1 MNDSVGKISSPL
13 HTLKL
18 HPHTKLNHVVA
29 IFYIFA
35 LIALFCHH
43 IQSLLHCTT
52 SLSISLHLSL
62 LLSDAIFAFMWATNQ
77 AYRIHP
83 VKRKTYPENLPSIVD
98 RKDYP
103 GLDVF
108 ICTANPYKEP
118 PIAVVN
124 TALSLMAYDYPP
136 EKLSVYVSDDG
147 GSMMTLF
154 AFMEAAKF
162 ATHWLPFCRE
172 MNIMER
178 CPEIYFGSNLIPTW
192 CSETEKI
199 KTLYETMKE
208 KVESVVDRGGVG
220 DEHITSESDSRAFK
234 QWTAGFTVRDHPT
247 VIQVLLES
255 GKDKDITGHH
265 MPNLVYVS
273 REKNKDTPHY
283 FKAGALNVLLRVSA
297 TMTNAPVVLT
307 QDCDMFSNDP
317 KTPLNALCYL
327 IDPTKAVPNLAY
339 VQFPQRFYTVSKND
353 QYASGLKRLFK
364 INAEGMDGLSGPNY
378 VGSGCFFNRRA
389 FFGSPSYQFSTEIP
403 ELNPNHVI
411 DKSIQTERVLE
422 MAHSVAGCKYEHD
435 TYWGSKIGFRYGSL
449 VEDYYTGF
457 RLLCEG
463 WKSVLCDPDRAA
475 FLGDVPFS
483 LNDVLNQV
491 RRWDVGLF
499 EVAFSKYSPITFGV
513 KFAGLFMGMC
523 YAHYA
528 FWPIWSIPTTIY
540 SLLPQVALLNG
551 VYLFP
556 KVSSIWFYLYLF
568 LFFGA
573 YLPDYL
579 DYINGEG
586 SIKQWYND
594 QRMWMIRG
602 ISSHPFGSI
611 DYLLQSIGISTFGFN
626 VTSKVINDE
635 QRKRYEHG
643 VFEFGVPSPL
653 FVPVTT
659 IAIINLVAF
668 GVGFTRLFRGNLDE
682 IFLQWSLSAFVVLN
696 SWPVYEAIALRIDS
710 GKMPP
715 VITLISIIL
724 SLSVCISSI
733 LVFSF

>member
-1 MNDSVGKISSPL
+1 MNDPVGKIPSPVL

-18 HPHTKLNHVVA
+18 HPHTKLNHFVA
-29 IFYIFA
+29 IFYMFA
-35 LIALFCHH
+35 LIALFYHH
-43 IQSLLHCTT
+43 IQCLLHCTT
-52 SLSISLHLSL
+52 SLSIYLRLSL
-62 LLSDAIFAFMWATNQ
+62 LLADAIFTFMWATSQ
-77 AYRIHP
+77 VYRIRP
-83 VKRKTYPENLPSIVD
+83 VKRKTYPENLPSFVD
-98 RKDYP
+98 EKDYP

-108 ICTANPYKEP
+108 ICTASPYKEP
-118 PIAVVN
+118 PIGVVN
-124 TALSLMAYDYPP
+124 TALSLMAYDYPTD
-136 EKLSVYVSDDG
+136 KLSVYVSDDG
-147 GSMMTLF
+147 GSVMTLF
-154 AFMEAAKF
+154 AFTEAAKF

-178 CPEIYFGSNLIPTW
+178 SPEIYFGSNYNPTW
-192 CSETEKI
+192 CSETEEI

-208 KVESVVDRGGVG
+208 KVESVVNRGGVG
-220 DEHITSESDSRAFK
+220 DDSCAFK

-255 GKDKDITGHH
+255 GKDKDITGSC

-273 REKNKDTPHY
+273 REKAKDIPHH

-327 IDPTKAVPNLAY
+327 IDPTKAVPDLAY

-353 QYASGLKRLFK
+353 QYASRLKRWFT
-364 INAEGMDGLSGPNY
+364 INAEGMDGLSGPDY
-378 VGSGCFFNRRA
+378 VGTGCFFNRRA
-389 FFGSPSYQFSTEIP
+389 FFGSPLSQLSTEIP
-403 ELNPNHVI
+403 GLNPDHVV
-411 DKSIQTERVLE
+411 DKSIQSETALGK
-422 MAHSVAGCKYEHD
+422 AHSVAGCKYEHD
-435 TYWGSKIGFRYGSL
+435 TNWGTKIGFRYGSL
-449 VEDYYTGF
+449 VEDTYTGF
-457 RLLCEG
+457 RLLCQG
-463 WKSVLCDPDRAA
+463 WKSALCDPDRAA
-475 FLGDVPFS
+475 FLGHDPLS

-491 RRWDVGLF
+491 RRWDVGLL

-540 SLLPQVALLNG
+540 SLLPQV
-551 VYLFP
+551 
-556 KVSSIWFYLYLF
+556 SSIWFHLYLF
-568 LFFGA
+568 MFFGA
-573 YLPDYL
+573 YGPDCL
-579 DYINGEG
+579 DFIRAEG
-586 SIKQWYND
+586 SIKEWYND

-611 DYLLQSIGISTFGFN
+611 DYLFQSIGISTSGFN

-635 QRKRYEHG
+635 QRKRYERG

-653 FVPVTT
+653 FVPITT
-659 IAIINLVAF
+659 IAILNLIAF
-668 GVGFTRLFRGNLDE
+668 ASGFTQIFKVGNLDE
-682 IFLQWSLSAFVVLN
+682 IFLQWSLSGFVVLN
-696 SWPVYEAIALRIDS
+696 SWPVYEAIALRDDS

-724 SLSVCISSI
+724 TLSVYFSSI
-733 LVFSF
+733 LIFSIYDPLTNAIRGS